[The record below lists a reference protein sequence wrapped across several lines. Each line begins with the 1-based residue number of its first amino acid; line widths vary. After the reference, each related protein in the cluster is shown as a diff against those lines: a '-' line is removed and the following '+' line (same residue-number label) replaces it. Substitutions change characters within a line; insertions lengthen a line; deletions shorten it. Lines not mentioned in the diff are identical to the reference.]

1 MRSSQPREFM
11 NKSKTILIVTLV
23 AAIIAFFA
31 FDLGRFFTL
40 DFIKQSQ
47 ERFGELYKTQPA
59 LVIGS
64 FFAIYVAVTALS
76 LPGAAIMTLAGGA
89 IFGLVVGTIIV
100 SFAST
105 LGATLAFLAARFALG
120 ESVQKKFGARMAEI
134 NKGVE
139 KEGAFYLFTLRLV
152 RLVPLVPFFVINLL
166 MGLTKMKTWTFFWVS
181 QIGMFLGT
189 IVFVNAG
196 TQLAK
201 IDSLKGILSPGLLG
215 SFVLL
220 GLFPIIAKKIIEA
233 LKKRKVYAKWNHV
246 KPKSFDRNMV
256 VIGGGAGGLVS
267 AYIAAAV
274 KAKVTLIE
282 AHKMGGDCLN
292 YGCVPSKAIIKSAKL
307 AKQMRTASNYGLV
320 NTTPSFSFKAV
331 MQRVHDVIA
340 AIEPHDS
347 MERYTSLGV
356 ECLAGYAKIVNPWT
370 VEIAMN
376 DGSKKVLTTRSIVIA
391 TGARPFVP
399 PLPGLEEVGYV
410 TSDTLWDTFAKLD
423 DVPAR
428 MVVLGGGPIGSELA
442 QAFARLGSQ
451 VTQVEMAPRLLIRED
466 DEVSQH
472 ALDALRADGVN
483 VLCNHKALRC
493 EARGGKKHLVVEF
506 KGQEIALEYDQ
517 LICAVGR
524 TARLKGF
531 GLEDIGVPTS
541 RTVDTNEYLET
552 LYPNIFA
559 AGDVAGPYQ
568 FTHMAAHQAWYA
580 AVNALFGTFK
590 KFKVDYSIVPAA
602 TFIDPEVAR
611 VGLNETEAKA
621 QNIPYE
627 VVKYG
632 IDDLDRAIADSEAH
646 GFVKVL
652 TVPGKDKILGVTIV
666 GVHAGDLLAEYVLAM
681 KHGLGMNKILGTIH
695 TYPTLSEANKYAA
708 GEWKRAHQP
717 HKVLEWLGK
726 FHAWRRT

>member
-1 MRSSQPREFM
+1 M
-11 NKSKTILIVTLV
+11 NKSRLVLIM
-23 AAIIAFFA
+23 AIIAAVIAFFV

-47 ERFGELYKTQPA
+47 ERFGQLYTEKPS

-89 IFGLVVGTIIV
+89 IFGLVVGLIVV

-105 LGATLAFLAARFALG
+105 IGATLAFLASRFALG

-152 RLVPLVPFFVINLL
+152 PLVPFFVINLL

-181 QIGMFLGT
+181 QVGMLLGT
-189 IVFVNAG
+189 AVFVNAG

-201 IDSLKGILSPGLLG
+201 IDSLKGILSPGLIG

-220 GLFPIIAKKIIEA
+220 GIFPIIAKKIIEA
-233 LKKRKVYAKWNHV
+233 IKKRKVYAKWNHV
-246 KPKSFDRNMV
+246 KPKSFDRNMI
-256 VIGGGAGGLVS
+256 VIGAGAGGLVS

-292 YGCVPSKAIIKSAKL
+292 FGCVPSKAIIKSAKL
-307 AKQMRTASNYGLV
+307 AHQMRHASNYGLSDAQ
-320 NTTPSFSFKAV
+320 PSFSFKAV
-331 MQRVHDVIA
+331 MQRVHAVIA

-347 MERYTSLGV
+347 VERYTELGV
-356 ECLAGYAKIVNPWT
+356 EVLQGYAKIVNPWT

-376 DGSKKVLTTRSIVIA
+376 DGSKQVLTTRSIVIA
-391 TGARPFVP
+391 AGARPVVP
-399 PLPGLEEVGYV
+399 PLPGIEESGYV
-410 TSDTLWDTFAKLD
+410 TSDTLWDEFARLD
-423 DVPAR
+423 AVPPR
-428 MVVLGGGPIGSELA
+428 LVVLGGGPIGSELA
-442 QAFARLGSQ
+442 QAFARLGSKVSQ
-451 VTQVEMAPRLLIRED
+451 IEMAPRILIRED
-466 DEVSQH
+466 EEVSKH
-472 ALDALRADGVN
+472 AMDAMRADGVEI
-483 VLCNHKALRC
+483 LCNHKALFF
-493 EARGGKKHLVVEF
+493 EVSGNSKALIVEHGGVE
-506 KGQEIALEYDQ
+506 KRIEYDQ
-517 LICAVGR
+517 IICAVGR
-524 TARLKGF
+524 SARLKGY
-531 GLEDIGVPTS
+531 GLEDLGIPTQ

-552 LYPNIFA
+552 IYPNIFA

-568 FTHMAAHQAWYA
+568 FTHTAAHQAWYA

-590 KFKVDYSIVPAA
+590 KFKVDYRVIPAA

-621 QNIPYE
+621 AGVAYE
-627 VVKYG
+627 VTKYG

-652 TVPGKDKILGVTIV
+652 TVPGKDTILGVTIV

-681 KHGLGMNKILGTIH
+681 KHGLGLNKILGTIH
-695 TYPTLSEANKYAA
+695 TYPTLAEANKYVA

-717 HKVLEWLGK
+717 HKVLAWLK
-726 FHAWRRT
+726 KYHDWRRS